1 MESNSRYV
9 VLLSLSETF
18 NFIRTWVVVTLRPA
32 HRGTVVSKVQP
43 LEDILIQTLP
53 CDSD

>member
-1 MESNSRYV
+1 MRRYS
-9 VLLSLSETF
+9 VLLSLSETLK
-18 NFIRTWVVVTLRPA
+18 FIRMRVVVTLQRVW
-32 HRGTVVSKVQP
+32 HGTFINTLQP